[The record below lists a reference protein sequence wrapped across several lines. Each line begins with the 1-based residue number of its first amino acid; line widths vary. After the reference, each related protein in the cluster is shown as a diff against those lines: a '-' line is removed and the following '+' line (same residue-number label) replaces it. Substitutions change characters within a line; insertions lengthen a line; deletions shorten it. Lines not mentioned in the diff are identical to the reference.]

1 MLNLVRHT
9 RVAGI
14 EVLKVELALAA
25 DVIESGWTDSSM
37 NADQSDWKGM
47 VCACAKA
54 LRKIPTWKSKSR
66 ADGTRVPLET

>member
-1 MLNLVRHT
+1 M
-9 RVAGI
+9 
-14 EVLKVELALAA
+14 
-25 DVIESGWTDSSM
+25 IESGWTDSSM

-66 ADGTRVPLET
+66 VDGTRVPLET